1 MTKFTSEQRA
11 LIDATILELLAT
23 EPLTA
28 YAVSC
33 RAERKLAGRL
43 AVDWRD
49 IDVSLQRLR
58 KRRLIKTVRSGS
70 FSHWHLETSVQSTNQ

>member
-1 MTKFTSEQRA
+1 MKFTSEQRA
-11 LIDATILELLAT
+11 LIDATILEVLAT

-33 RAERKLAGRL
+33 RVERKLSAHF

-49 IDVSLQRLR
+49 IDTSLQRLR

-70 FSHWHLETSVQSTNQ
+70 FSHWHLEASVQTSTSL

>member
-1 MTKFTSEQRA
+1 MSKFTPEQRA
-11 LIDATILELLAT
+11 LIDATVLELVAA

-33 RAERKLAGRL
+33 RTERKLAGQL
-43 AVDWRD
+43 TVDWRD

-58 KRRLIKTVRSGS
+58 RRGAIKTVRSGS
-70 FSHWHLETSVQSTNQ
+70 FSHWHRVKEAG